1 MRDCKYQ
8 ENNMPAKKKTTRSIK
23 QTDRQAAHEAAQA
36 QQDDPN
42 LLCVRLSPVQM
53 QQLQIIAAVANND
66 TPEEYAKKVINRHI
80 ADRLYLVR
88 K

>member
-1 MRDCKYQ
+1 
-8 ENNMPAKKKTTRSIK
+8 MPAKKKTTRSIK

>member
-1 MRDCKYQ
+1 
-8 ENNMPAKKKTTRSIK
+8 MPVKKKTRQIK
-23 QTDRQAAHEAAQA
+23 QSDRQTAHEAAKA
-36 QQDDPN
+36 QQDPPN
-42 LLCVRLSPVQM
+42 ILKVRLSPVQM
-53 QQLQIIAAVANND
+53 QQLQIIAQVANND